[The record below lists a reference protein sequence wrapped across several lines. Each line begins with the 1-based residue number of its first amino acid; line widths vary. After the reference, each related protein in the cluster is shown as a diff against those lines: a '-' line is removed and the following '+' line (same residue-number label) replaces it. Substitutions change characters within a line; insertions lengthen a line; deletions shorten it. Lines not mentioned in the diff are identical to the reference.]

1 MSTLPMMGNLG
12 WAPAPGIENVD
23 IFDRF
28 NGVPTLGLFSAGGQ
42 RNLFWRALGYVP
54 RRMSIWIYL
63 PLTEADEHHLSCAD
77 AADPLA
83 GLMFNSPTKRYAAV
97 GIALE
102 YRIVFEREWH
112 LPADAGADRLI
123 DEMLEFLREALD
135 IAMQQELPPVRREL
149 MRTASEAVRELAAG

>member
-1 MSTLPMMGNLG
+1 MMGNLG

-28 NGVPTLGLFSAGGQ
+28 NGVPTLGLFSVGRT

-83 GLMFNSPTKRYAAV
+83 GLMFNSPAERYATV

-102 YRIVFEREWH
+102 YRLVFEREWH
-112 LPADAGADRLI
+112 LPADADADRLI

-149 MRTASEAVRELAAG
+149 MRTASEAVRELAAC